1 MILLA
6 DGTLLTCPA
15 CQLQMVRS
23 RNSCSEITTLAD
35 LGFGD
40 PGFQGGRAITP
51 HLDEM
56 AHGSHSF
63 VFNRFYCG
71 DVLSITHLSSRPD
84 QSRMSYRRCR
94 VLADSRQYSHRPNT
108 EQV

>member
-1 MILLA
+1 MPRADVSLLTLLVHCITVVSAINSPPGTNVVILLA
-6 DGTLLTCPA
+6 D
-15 CQLQMVRS
+15 
-23 RNSCSEITTLAD
+23 D

-63 VFNRFYCG
+63 VFNRFY
-71 DVLSITHLSSRPD
+71 
-84 QSRMSYRRCR
+84 
-94 VLADSRQYSHRPNT
+94 
-108 EQV
+108 